1 MVIIGAYELFPP
13 GHQMCVSGKVY
24 VKFLK
29 PIQYTEAKNRDNM
42 SRLLRQRML
51 QAIENS
57 PIDASAPPTLLQ
69 RLKSLLAIFTL
80 FLFDYVMICFIQN
93 QATTKYGISLKSL
106 LYYFSL
112 FIVLSIPSIYVYAVY
127 LMPAISSYQSK
138 DKKKSD

>member
-1 MVIIGAYELFPP
+1 
-13 GHQMCVSGKVY
+13 
-24 VKFLK
+24 
-29 PIQYTEAKNRDNM
+29 
-42 SRLLRQRML
+42 ML